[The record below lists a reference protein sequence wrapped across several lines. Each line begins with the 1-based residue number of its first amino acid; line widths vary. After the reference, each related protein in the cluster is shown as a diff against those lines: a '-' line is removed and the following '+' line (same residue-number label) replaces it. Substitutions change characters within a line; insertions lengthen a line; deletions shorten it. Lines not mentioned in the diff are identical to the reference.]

1 MSHIPA
7 AALVASLALPAF
19 TAFESYTIADDYA
32 IRFDTRG
39 AEGTFTGLT
48 GTVVFDEDD
57 LAGARFDVTIDATT
71 ISTGNATKDKHARGD
86 NWFDVERYPEIG
98 FRSSAFAKTA
108 DGYAVT
114 GMLTL
119 HGVERAV
126 TIPFTF
132 EGAVFEGT
140 LTVDRGDYGIDGP
153 FLIGGTVG
161 GEVAVRLRVPGE

>member
-1 MSHIPA
+1 MRTLL
-7 AALVASLALPAF
+7 AALLPLSLPVLPAL
-19 TAFESYTIADDYA
+19 ESYTIAPDYA

-57 LAGARFDVTIDATT
+57 LAGARFDVTVDATT
-71 ISTGNATKDKHARGD
+71 ISTGNATKDRHARGD

-98 FRSSAFAKTA
+98 FESAAFAKTA

-114 GMLTL
+114 GSLEM
-119 HGVERAV
+119 HGVEREV

-132 EGAVFEGT
+132 EDDVFAGA
-140 LTVDRGDYGIDGP
+140 LTVDREDYGIDGP

-161 GEVAVRLRVPGE
+161 DEVAITLRVPVE

>member
-57 LAGARFDVTIDATT
+57 LAGARFDVTVDATT

-86 NWFDVERYPEIG
+86 NWFDVERYPKIG
-98 FRSSAFAKTA
+98 FTSTAFAKTTN
-108 DGYAVT
+108 GYTVT
-114 GMLTL
+114 GQLEMR
-119 HGVERAV
+119 GVKREV

-132 EGAVFEGT
+132 EHQVFEGA
-140 LTVDRGDYGIDGP
+140 LTVEREDYGIDGP

-161 GEVAVRLRVPGE
+161 DEVAITLRVPVE